1 MVLKEEV
8 RLGHKKRSI
17 YDTLFIERETNSFIC
32 HFTESNLLNKEDKL
46 SNMNRGRSASLH
58 SMRGFGKIR
67 QNTEEPS
74 LPPFFLC
81 VAILFDRC
89 SEESTG
95 KLGGTEEGKTGQ
107 RAMSQIQTCASC
119 S

>member
-17 YDTLFIERETNSFIC
+17 YDTSFIERETNSFIC

-46 SNMNRGRSASLH
+46 SNMNRGRSVSLH

-81 VAILFDRC
+81 VAIFCLYLIDAVKNQQ
-89 SEESTG
+89 ESW
-95 KLGGTEEGKTGQ
+95 EGQ
-107 RAMSQIQTCASC
+107 RRERQGKGP
-119 S
+119 